1 MGMTFRVPFPK
12 PGHPTYLVFQKQR
25 EEVFLRMNYDSSS
38 GQPTPPD
45 QQAWVPGISARGPA
59 LGQQVAGQ
67 G

>member
-25 EEVFLRMNYDSSS
+25 EEVLLRMNYDSTS

-45 QQAWVPGISARGPA
+45 QQAWVPGIRYF
-59 LGQQVAGQ
+59 L
-67 G
+67 